1 MDISKIK
8 LIFKAII
15 DFIFGN
21 ATIVDYLLD
30 VTNRALASISP
41 NKREKIVA
49 VYNTTTRVLAI
60 LNAFK
65 WLCPTKWQTA
75 YVRTQITISGIIT
88 SLENFEITPEE
99 LSQMRTNLN
108 LTIAAW
114 RSPDDQ
120 SIDIA
125 LPDVIKTK

>member
-21 ATIVDYLLD
+21 ATIVDYLLG
-30 VTNRALASISP
+30 VTNRALGSLSTE
-41 NKREKIVA
+41 KRETFAA

-88 SLENFEITPEE
+88 TLENFNITPEE

-114 RSPDDQ
+114 RSPDDPN
-120 SIDIA
+120 IDVA
-125 LPDVIKTK
+125 LPDVSKT